1 MENKDLYFMNIALDL
16 AKKAGQCGE
25 VPVGAVIVDKN
36 GEIISKAYN
45 LRETQKNSV
54 AHAEIVAI
62 QEACKVKVGWRLSDC
77 TLYVTLEPCPMC
89 TGAIINSRIKRV
101 VFGAYDMQAGCCG
114 SVANFNSYPFN
125 HSFEILGG
133 VMEDECREVL
143 TEFFNK
149 KRNRALD

>member
-1 MENKDLYFMNIALDL
+1 MENRDVYFMNIALEL
-16 AKKAGQCGE
+16 AKKAGDSGE

-36 GEIISKAYN
+36 GEIVSKAYN
-45 LRETQKNSV
+45 LRETQKNAV
-54 AHAEIVAI
+54 AHAELIAI
-62 QEACKVKVGWRLSDC
+62 ENACDVLGGWRLSGC

-89 TGAIINSRIKRV
+89 AGAIVNSRVDRV

-114 SVANFNSYPFN
+114 SVVNFNAYPFN
-125 HSFEILGG
+125 HSFDILGG

-149 KRNRALD
+149 RRNRAVD